1 MALPC
6 PTRFFGKFMRHIAR
20 TLLAAL
26 LLSVSVVPA
35 IATEQKMAKV
45 QKAQKVQLVDIN
57 SASKA
62 QLATLPGITSAYAA
76 QIVASRPYGS
86 KSHLTTRGIL
96 PRDVYERLKDKIV
109 ARQDPASLEKL
120 LKK

>member
-1 MALPC
+1 
-6 PTRFFGKFMRHIAR
+6 MRHIAR

-35 IATEQKMAKV
+35 IATEQKTAKV
-45 QKAQKVQLVDIN
+45 QKAQLVDIN

-62 QLATLPGITSAYAA
+62 QLATLPGITPAYAA

-109 ARQDPASLEKL
+109 ARQEPALVERL
-120 LKK
+120 LKQ

>member
-1 MALPC
+1 
-6 PTRFFGKFMRHIAR
+6 MRHTAR
-20 TLLAAL
+20 TLLAVL
-26 LLSVSVVPA
+26 FLSATVVPA
-35 IATEQKMAKV
+35 VATEQKTAKV
-45 QKAQKVQLVDIN
+45 QKVQKVQLVDIN

-62 QLATLPGITSAYAA
+62 QLAMLPGITPAYAA

-109 ARQDPASLEKL
+109 ARQDPALVERL
-120 LKK
+120 LKP

>member
-1 MALPC
+1 MHHVVSTFL
-6 PTRFFGKFMRHIAR
+6 TV
-20 TLLAAL
+20 L
-26 LLSVSVVPA
+26 LLSVSVLPCVA
-35 IATEQKMAKV
+35 AEQKTVK
-45 QKAQKVQLVDIN
+45 LVDIN

-62 QLATLPGITSAYAA
+62 QLAALPGITPAHAA

-109 ARQDPASLEKL
+109 ARQDPVMLEKL